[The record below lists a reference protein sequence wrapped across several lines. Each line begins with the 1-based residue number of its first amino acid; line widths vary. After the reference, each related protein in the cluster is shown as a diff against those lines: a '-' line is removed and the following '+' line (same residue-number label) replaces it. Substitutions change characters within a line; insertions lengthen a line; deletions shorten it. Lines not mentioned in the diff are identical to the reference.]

1 MLIFQGVAKKCLFG
15 TAEPELRTSLGLLE
29 EKPKPNLNQ
38 IRESVVGRHFL
49 FRQCTYINISI

>member
-1 MLIFQGVAKKCLFG
+1 MRTCSMSIFQGVAKNCLFG

-38 IRESVVGRHFL
+38 IRENVEL
-49 FRQCTYINISI
+49 PLPI

>member
-1 MLIFQGVAKKCLFG
+1 MSIFQGVAKNCLFG

-38 IRESVVGRHFL
+38 IRENVEL
-49 FRQCTYINISI
+49 PLPI